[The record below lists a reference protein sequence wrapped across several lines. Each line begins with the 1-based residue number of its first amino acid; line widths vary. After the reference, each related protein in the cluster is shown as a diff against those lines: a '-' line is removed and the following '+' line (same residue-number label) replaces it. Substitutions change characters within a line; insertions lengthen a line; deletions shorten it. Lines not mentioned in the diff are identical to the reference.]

1 MKQTSEP
8 QMEEESD
15 NSELVKAQGSALL
28 ASLSRIILLT
38 LIGMISATIPEAA
51 STVLKLKWFILLGSL
66 LPIPVHYTSKPK
78 KAIYTCTTLALLCN
92 SLILVES
99 HFINKMYLKWTIQD
113 SSTLMKSASQENS
126 PFEDYFFPFCLAGFG
141 LYAVAFA
148 VGGGCRVCKENRIF
162 KRVFLVSIL
171 LMSIGLVS
179 IHFCLIPSLPF
190 RSRASIKIAVDGFFT
205 FLRPGQ
211 AVISCYLVVAN
222 LTCPWLPCESIYKRV
237 HLILIADMC
246 LVHGTLCLWSG
257 VQIPKLEFV
266 SSGIIASLMQVTV
279 VCLVAIQLSIP
290 VRNEGNRTGEKL

>member
-8 QMEEESD
+8 QMEEKSD
-15 NSELVKAQGSALL
+15 STVITQGYSLLVSLFRIVLL
-28 ASLSRIILLT
+28 V
-38 LIGMISATIPEAA
+38 LIGAISATIPEAA
-51 STVLKLKWFILLGSL
+51 STALKLKWFTLLGSL

-78 KAIYTCTTLALLCN
+78 KAICTYTTLALLCN
-92 SLILVES
+92 SLILIES
-99 HFINKMYLKWTIQD
+99 HFVNKMYLKWTIRD
-113 SSTLMKSASQENS
+113 SSTLMNSASQENRQ
-126 PFEDYFFPFCLAGFG
+126 FGDYVFPFYLAVFG
-141 LYAVAFA
+141 LYAVSFA
-148 VGGGCRVCKENRIF
+148 VGGGFRACKDNRIF

-171 LMSIGLVS
+171 LISIGLVS
-179 IHFCLIPSLPF
+179 IHACLIPSLPF

-211 AVISCYLVVAN
+211 AVISCCLVVAN
-222 LTCPWLPCESIYKRV
+222 LTCPWLPCESIYKKV

-290 VRNEGNRTGEKL
+290 VRNGGNRTGEKL